1 MDDTPQ
7 KITTLVGREVYSNE
21 GVFVGEVADVRLDLT
36 DRRAVTGLALT
47 QLNNE
52 LFSELVAGQKGV
64 ILPYRWVRAVGD
76 VILINDVTLH
86 DVIEQMTSPNG
97 EEHDDSAVA

>member
-47 QLNNE
+47 QLNSE

>member
-97 EEHDDSAVA
+97 EEPDDSAIA

>member
-52 LFSELVAGQKGV
+52 LFSDVVGAQKGV

-76 VILINDVTLH
+76 IVLINDVTLH
-86 DVIEQMTSPNG
+86 DVIEHMTGSEH
-97 EEHDDSAVA
+97 EEGDDSAIA

>member
-36 DRRAVTGLALT
+36 ERRAVTGLALT
-47 QLNNE
+47 QLNDE
-52 LFSELVAGQKGV
+52 LFADLVAGEKGV

-76 VILINDVTLH
+76 IVLINDVTLH
-86 DVIEQMTSPNG
+86 DVIEQMTRPGG
-97 EEHDDSAVA
+97 EENDESAIA